1 MAMNSRSIAA
11 LVLLA
16 LGALGADSR
25 EAEVAKAHQ
34 SFQIAWAKYD
44 VSALDRLFSDDL
56 IWVHRDGGISDK
68 ATMIATFKRRGM
80 TIPQSESDLRI
91 RVYGDAAV
99 VTARHFNRDNEN
111 EKKMHTI
118 VINEVWAKTSDGGWK
133 LVSLNGTEATAK
145 E

>member
-1 MAMNSRSIAA
+1 MNSRIIAV

-16 LGALGADSR
+16 LGALGADPH

-34 SFQIAWAKYD
+34 SFQIAWAKFD
-44 VSALDRLFSDDL
+44 VNELDRLFSDDL
-56 IWVHRDGGISDK
+56 IWVNRDGRISDK
-68 ATMIATFKRRGM
+68 ATMIASFKRRGL
-80 TIPQSESDLRI
+80 TVPQSESELRI

-111 EKKMHTI
+111 EKRIHTI
-118 VINEVWAKTSDGGWK
+118 VMNEVWAKTSDAGWK

>member
-1 MAMNSRSIAA
+1 MNSRSIAA

-16 LGALGADSR
+16 LGALGADPR

-44 VSALDRLFSDDL
+44 ANELDRLFSADM
-56 IWVHRDGGISDK
+56 IWINRDGHISDK
-68 ATMIATFKRRGM
+68 VAMIASFKRRGM

-99 VTARHFNRDNEN
+99 VTSRHLNRDNEN
-111 EKKMHTI
+111 ETKIHRIVMH
-118 VINEVWAKTSDGGWK
+118 EVWAKTSDAGWK
-133 LVSLNGTEATAK
+133 LVSFHGTEVTAK